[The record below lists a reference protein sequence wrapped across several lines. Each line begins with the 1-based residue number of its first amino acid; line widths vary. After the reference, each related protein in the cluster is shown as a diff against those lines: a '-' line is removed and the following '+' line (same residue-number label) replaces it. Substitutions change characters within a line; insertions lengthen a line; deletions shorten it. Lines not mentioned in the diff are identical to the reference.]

1 MTRRGGHHLLQR
13 VAAVDQG
20 AQRALGEG
28 DPGATG
34 VGQAHAVWGAQEKRG
49 AELAFESLEAR
60 GQGRLGDEEGLG
72 RPADAA
78 PAGDLEEALDLD
90 ELDATWLPVTGFFYG
105 HGRTLQILSIG
116 TDNPDSPDYP
126 RFFWTPSRFVRTI
139 RGISMRRGSCGRTTG
154 RVRQQWRLSK
164 QVLL

>member
-13 VAAVDQG
+13 VAAGDQG

-49 AELAFESLEAR
+49 AELAFESLQAR

-72 RPADAA
+72 GPADAA

-105 HGRTLQILSIG
+105 HGRTLQILSIA
-116 TDNPDSPDYP
+116 PRRRAPSPDFAGYFP
-126 RFFWTPSRFVRTI
+126 MN
-139 RGISMRRGSCGRTTG
+139 GEE
-154 RVRQQWRLSK
+154 L
-164 QVLL
+164 